1 MSYTKGNLITTSAAA
16 QGWNHYYYDAD
27 SASDAMATVTAA
39 GYFNNVD
46 DGLGIGADD
55 LITVKASDFTAILK
69 VTGVSSGSVSTIFL
83 SQPNQPIAAGSSL
96 SVTKAE
102 HDGRIILLD
111 TAAGSTIT
119 LPAAEGLGTHFTF
132 IVSVTCA
139 SNAHVINVTGDDE
152 FVGHAMQVQVSND
165 TEAQYPSLVAD
176 NFDGISMN
184 GTTTGGIIG
193 DWIEC
198 VDILTDHWAVKIN
211 SNASGTVATPI
222 S

>member
-27 SASDAMATVTAA
+27 SASDAMATVTTA

-55 LITVKASDFTAILK
+55 LITVKASDYTAILK

-83 SQPNQPIAAGSSL
+83 SQPNEPIAAG
-96 SVTKAE
+96 
-102 HDGRIILLD
+102 DGRIILLD

-119 LPAAEGLGTHFTF
+119 LPAATGLGTHFTF
-132 IVSVTCA
+132 IVSVTCT